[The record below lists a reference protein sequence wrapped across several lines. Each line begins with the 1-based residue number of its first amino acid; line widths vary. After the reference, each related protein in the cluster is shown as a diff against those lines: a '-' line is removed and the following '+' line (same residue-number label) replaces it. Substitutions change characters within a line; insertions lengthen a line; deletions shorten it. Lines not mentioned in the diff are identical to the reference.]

1 MPVACLRVG
10 HKVIDLPD
18 CLEPEAPVQ
27 KACVLSLCFG
37 LLNTRHA
44 GIGRI
49 EADGKKYC
57 ICTNVVSHTFVDE
70 YETQIIAGGIFLVH
84 VAERRG
90 QVEATEE

>member
-49 EADGKKYC
+49 EADGKK
-57 ICTNVVSHTFVDE
+57 ILHM
-70 YETQIIAGGIFLVH
+70 H
-84 VAERRG
+84 ERGVTYLRR
-90 QVEATEE
+90 